1 MELNNLIDELKRLI
15 SDRVTSS
22 QAKESIK
29 EFGDS
34 VYLLS
39 VVLQSSTRTFVSRI
53 SKRHKDGQT
62 LVCEL
67 IGYDIEVGIM
77 LFPKANEWVRALER
91 GAKFKVLAKLIS
103 YDTLYNRAIFV
114 QVLESEE
121 SKDQT
126 LVKETPITPQELDST
141 NRHSLKSNRVKP
153 RTSSTTHRGVGHK
166 VSRRVTTKNSNV
178 LRVSKARIRG
188 KVRKKVKRQAKVKR
202 FRPVEG
208 SRILFPLKKQDNRT
222 RRKVA
227 FKPIPKRGR
236 RIPIPPAL
244 PNIKSPTRPN
254 NLLNPMKVIR
264 ILVKRE
270 INGTY
275 ALTKQERLILQ
286 QLWNG
291 RNSDL
296 NNLIDATRAHRFKLT
311 TISWLIMIFCM
322 PYDLSQISFFLFFAG
337 GFLLLPEIILLLIL
351 KKIN

>member
-1 MELNNLIDELKRLI
+1 MELINLIDELKRFI

-29 EFGDS
+29 EFRDS
-34 VYLLS
+34 AFLLS

-53 SKRHKDGQT
+53 SKSHEDGQT

-67 IGYDIEVGIM
+67 IGYDIEVAIM

-91 GAKFKVLAKLIS
+91 GTKFKVLAKLIS

-114 QVLESEE
+114 QVIESEE

-126 LVKETPITPQELDST
+126 LVKETPITHQESDST

-166 VSRRVTTKNSNV
+166 VSRRVTTKDSNV
-178 LRVSKARIRG
+178 FRVSKARIGG
-188 KVRKKVKRQAKVKR
+188 KVRKKVKRQTKVKR

-208 SRILFPLKKQDNRT
+208 SKILFPLKKQVNRT

-227 FKPIPKRGR
+227 YKPNPKRGR
-236 RIPIPPAL
+236 RIPVPPSL
-244 PNIKSPTRPN
+244 PNINSPMRPN
-254 NLLNPMKVIR
+254 NFLNTMKVIR
-264 ILVKRE
+264 ILIKKK
-270 INGTY
+270 INGTH
-275 ALTKQERLILQ
+275 ALTKQERLILH

-296 NNLIDATRAHRFKLT
+296 NNLIDATRVHRFLLCA
-311 TISWLIMIFCM
+311 ISWLIMIFCV
-322 PYDLSQISFFLFFAG
+322 PFELFQISLFLFFAG
-337 GFLLLPEIILLLIL
+337 GFLILPDILSLQDYRE
-351 KKIN
+351 